1 VVPIS
6 VRTSRPPTRLTETT
20 TARQVQDI
28 DARTGDLGATKTASK
43 RSPWNRKNPYRAQ
56 ILSNRR
62 LSGPTSAKE
71 VRHFS
76 IALGESG
83 IAYEAGDGFGVK
95 PVNDAA
101 LVSAVIERLGV
112 PADTAVHTKSGE
124 ITLADALT
132 TDYEIGIPPMDLIEA
147 VAERAGDAELDH
159 VLQNGDRASFDAWT
173 WGRDVVDVL
182 DLDRSGAFDPAEFL
196 GLLRPLQ
203 HRVYSISSSP
213 IAHEGTVHLTVS
225 TVRYR
230 SAERDRGGVCSTYL
244 ADRVEDGQQ
253 AGVFLSA
260 NKSFRLPADDTPII
274 MIGPGTGV
282 APFRAFLHERH
293 ARGATGENW
302 LFFGDQHRT
311 SDFLY
316 EDELTEFERSG
327 LLTRLDLAFSRDQ
340 HEKIYV
346 QHRMCEA
353 GKQLYGWLEAG
364 AHLYVCGDATRMAK
378 GVDEALHEIVAE
390 HGARSPDAA
399 EDYVNDLKQ
408 SKRYLR
414 DVY

>member
-1 VVPIS
+1 M
-6 VRTSRPPTRLTETT
+6 RLGFGDTDPTGYTAIT

-56 ILSNRR
+56 VLSNRC
-62 LSGPTSAKE
+62 LSGPASAKE
-71 VRHFS
+71 VRHFE
-76 IALGESG
+76 IALDDSG
-83 IAYEAGDGFGVK
+83 ISYEAGDGFGVR
-95 PVNDAA
+95 PVNDAV

-112 PADTAVHTKSGE
+112 PADIAVHTKAGE
-124 ITLADALT
+124 ITLEQALT
-132 TDYEIGIPPMDLIEA
+132 TEYEIGIPSMDLIEA
-147 VAERAGDAELDH
+147 VAEHAGDAELDH
-159 VLQNGDRASFDAWT
+159 VLQNGDRASFDAWI

-182 DLDRSGAFDPAEFL
+182 DLDRSSTLDPAEFL

-213 IAHEGTVHLTVS
+213 TAHEGTVHLTVS

-244 ADRVEDGQQ
+244 ADRVGDGNE
-253 AGVFLSA
+253 AGVFLSP
-260 NKSFRLPADDTPII
+260 NKSFRLPSDDTPII

-282 APFRAFLHERH
+282 APFRAFLHERR
-293 ARGATGENW
+293 ARGATGDNW
-302 LFFGDQHRT
+302 LFFGDQHRST
-311 SDFLY
+311 DFLY
-316 EDELTEFERSG
+316 ADELAEFERDG

-346 QHRMCEA
+346 QHRMRES
-353 GKQLYGWLEAG
+353 GQQLYGWLEAG
-364 AHLYVCGDATRMAK
+364 AHLYVCGDAARMAK
-378 GVDEALHEIVAE
+378 SVDEALHEIVAE
-390 HGARSPDAA
+390 HGGHSPDAA
-399 EDYVNDLKQ
+399 EDYVNELKR

>member
-1 VVPIS
+1 M
-6 VRTSRPPTRLTETT
+6 TT
-20 TARQVQDI
+20 ATARQVQDI
-28 DARTGDLGATKTASK
+28 DARTGDLGTTRTASK

-56 ILSNRR
+56 VSSNRL

-76 IALGESG
+76 IDLGDSG
-83 IAYEAGDGFGVK
+83 ITYEAGDGFGVK

-101 LVSAVIERLGV
+101 LVSAVIDRLGV

-124 ITLADALT
+124 ITLAQALT
-132 TDYEIGIPPMDLIEA
+132 TEYEIGIPSMDLIEA
-147 VAERAGDAELDH
+147 IAERAGDAELDH

-182 DLDRSGAFDPAEFL
+182 DLDRSGALDPAEFL

-213 IAHEGTVHLTVS
+213 TAHEGSVHLTVS

-244 ADRVEDGQQ
+244 ADRVGDAQE

-260 NKSFRLPADDTPII
+260 NKSFRLPSDDTPII

-282 APFRAFLHERH
+282 APFRAFLHERR
-293 ARGATGENW
+293 ARGASGRNW
-302 LFFGDQHRT
+302 LFFGDQHRA

-316 EDELTEFERSG
+316 EDELTDFERDG

-340 HEKIYV
+340 FEKIYV
-346 QHRMCEA
+346 QHRMREA
-353 GKQLYGWLEAG
+353 GKQLYGWLEEG
-364 AHLYVCGDATRMAK
+364 TQIYVCGDASRMAQ
-378 GVDEALHEIVAE
+378 GVDEALHEVVAE
-390 HGARSPDAA
+390 HGGRSSDAA
-399 EDYVNDLKQ
+399 EDYVNDLKRA
-408 SKRYLR
+408 KRYLR

>member
-1 VVPIS
+1 M
-6 VRTSRPPTRLTETT
+6 TT
-20 TARQVQDI
+20 ASARQVQDI
-28 DARTGDLGATKTASK
+28 DAATGDLGTTRTAPK

-56 ILSNRR
+56 LLSNQR

-71 VRHFS
+71 VRHVE
-76 IALGESG
+76 IALGDSG
-83 IAYEAGDGFGVK
+83 IAYQAGDGFAVR

-101 LVSAVIERLGV
+101 LVSAVVDRLGV

-124 ITLADALT
+124 ITLAQALT
-132 TDYEIGIPPMDLIEA
+132 TEYEIGIPSMDLIES

-159 VLQNGDRASFDAWT
+159 ILQNGDRASFDAWT

-182 DLDRSGAFDPAEFL
+182 DLDRTRALDPAEFL

-244 ADRVEDGQQ
+244 ADRIGNGHE
-253 AGVFLSA
+253 AGVFLSP

-282 APFRAFLHERH
+282 APFRAFLHERR
-293 ARGATGENW
+293 ARGATGDNW
-302 LFFGDQHRT
+302 LFFGDQHRS

-316 EDELTEFERSG
+316 EDELVDFERNG

-346 QHRMCEA
+346 QHRMLEA

-364 AHLYVCGDATRMAK
+364 AHFYVCGDAARMSK

-390 HGARSPDAA
+390 HGDRSPDAA
-399 EDYVNDLKQ
+399 EDYVNELKQ

>member
-1 VVPIS
+1 M
-6 VRTSRPPTRLTETT
+6 
-20 TARQVQDI
+20 
-28 DARTGDLGATKTASK
+28 
-43 RSPWNRKNPYRAQ
+43 
-56 ILSNRR
+56 LSNRL
-62 LSGPTSAKE
+62 LSGPDSAKE
-71 VRHFS
+71 VRHFT
-76 IALGESG
+76 IGLGDSG
-83 IAYEAGDGFGVK
+83 ITYEAGDGFGIK

-101 LVSAVIERLGV
+101 LVSAVIARLGV
-112 PADTAVHTKSGE
+112 PADVPVHTKSGE
-124 ITLADALT
+124 ITLTQALT
-132 TDYEIGIPPMDLIEA
+132 TDYEIGIPSVDLIEA
-147 VAERAGDAELDH
+147 VAETAGNAELDH

-182 DLDRSGAFDPAEFL
+182 DLDPSLALDPAEFL

-213 IAHEGTVHLTVS
+213 TAHEGTVHLTVS

-244 ADRVEDGQQ
+244 ADRVGEAQE

-260 NKSFRLPADDTPII
+260 NKSFRLPSDDTPII

-282 APFRAFLHERH
+282 APFRAFLHERR
-293 ARGATGENW
+293 ARGATGKNW
-302 LFFGDQHRT
+302 LFFGDQHRS

-316 EDELTEFERSG
+316 EDELVEFERDG
-327 LLTRLDLAFSRDQ
+327 LLTRLDVAFSRDQ

-346 QHRMCEA
+346 QHRMREA
-353 GKQLYGWLEAG
+353 GAQLFDWLESG
-364 AHLYVCGDATRMAK
+364 AHLYVCGDAARMAK
-378 GVDEALHEIVAE
+378 SVDEAVHDIVAE
-390 HGARSPDAA
+390 HGGRSPDAA
-399 EDYVNDLKQ
+399 EDYVDELKR